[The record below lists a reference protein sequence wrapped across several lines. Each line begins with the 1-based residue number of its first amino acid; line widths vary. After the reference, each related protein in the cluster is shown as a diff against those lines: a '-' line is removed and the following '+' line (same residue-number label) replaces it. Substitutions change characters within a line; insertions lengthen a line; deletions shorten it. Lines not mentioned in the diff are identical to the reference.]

1 MSIKSNN
8 HPVAENIAKI
18 ISEAGL
24 KQGIVAEKAGFSVQE
39 FSGMLNGRK
48 LIKMCDVQKI
58 AKVLNVT
65 PNDLYGI
72 SKKEE
77 TEVEVV

>member
-8 HPVAENIAKI
+8 YPVAENIAKI

-24 KQGIVAEKAGFSVQE
+24 KQLAIAEKAGFGVQE
-39 FSGMLNGRK
+39 FNDMLNGRK
-48 LIKMCDVQKI
+48 LIKMCDVLKI
-58 AKVLNVT
+58 AKALGVT

-72 SKKEE
+72 RVDKDAS
-77 TEVEVV
+77 

>member
-8 HPVAENIAKI
+8 YPVAENIAKI

-24 KQGIVAEKAGFSVQE
+24 KQLAIAEKAGFGVQE
-39 FSGMLNGRK
+39 FNDMLNGRK
-48 LIKMCDVQKI
+48 LIKMCDVLKI
-58 AKVLNVT
+58 AKALGVT

-72 SKKEE
+72 K
-77 TEVEVV
+77 VEKDAS